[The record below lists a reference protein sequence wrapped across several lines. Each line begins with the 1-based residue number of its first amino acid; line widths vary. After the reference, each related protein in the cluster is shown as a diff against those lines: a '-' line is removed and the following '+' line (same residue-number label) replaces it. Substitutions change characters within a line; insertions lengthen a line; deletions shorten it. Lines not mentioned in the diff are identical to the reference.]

1 MKKHYFKSLLTT
13 ILLLCSAV
21 LNAQDIS
28 VQYTGFEHQGI
39 YYKFTGGNTVAV
51 GEIYKSGDIEIPE
64 RVPCTLDFM
73 EPYYTVTSI
82 GDNAFENET
91 DVTSVKIPKTVTSIG
106 EHAFRECTSLT
117 SITIPNSITHI
128 GYGAFRNSSGLK
140 EVIIEDG
147 EDAIYISESDSK
159 GYPYAYWYAAFASC
173 PLETVYIGRDIKYY
187 GTWYFGEYDVSHFAN
202 HGTLKE
208 VVYGNKVTKIR
219 ERAFD
224 GCPNLEYVTIP
235 NSITSIGRCAFGG
248 CSSLKEIKIPNT
260 IKRIEDST
268 FTGCSSLTSITIP
281 NSVDTIEV
289 AAFTGCSGL
298 KEVIIEDGVNGLY
311 MYESEDIYRTLYGT
325 FDHSPLETVYLGRD
339 ISYPIP
345 TEGSYREIFSPF
357 SGYNPTLKN
366 VTIGTNVTILP
377 DLLFRN
383 CTGLTSITI
392 PNSVKVIGRSAFENC
407 TGLENITIPNSVT
420 TMNDGAN
427 FYGCTGLKSAII
439 GDGVNDIPGYAFY
452 GCKALEQVKIGSSV
466 RNIGDCSFQN
476 CEALSNVTMGKNA
489 TRIGNNAF
497 SDCISLPSI
506 TIPNSVTTIGDY
518 SFSCCYALTNIT
530 IPNSVTT
537 IGNHAFSS
545 CNALNE
551 VTIGD
556 NVTIIGNHAF
566 GWCYALNSVTM
577 GNGVASM
584 GENAFISCNSL
595 TAVHISDLSAWCKI
609 DFYNNESSPL
619 LYAHNLY
626 VNGELLTD
634 LVIPSDVTEI
644 VNHAFQGCTSITN
657 VTIPEGITR
666 VGVAAFE
673 WCSNL
678 TGELVIPNSVKR
690 IDGWAFSETKLT
702 GIKWGNGL
710 TYIGQCAFNRCYE
723 LAGEGLVIPEGV
735 EAIDGDAFN
744 ACYNL
749 TGELVIPNS
758 VKTIGGG
765 AFNGCTGFTSVRMG
779 SGVQTIGNDA
789 FGWLGWK
796 AKDVYITDLSAWCKI
811 DFNGSNPLNGG
822 ANLHLNG
829 ELLTD
834 LVIPDDITEIKPYA
848 FHKCKSI
855 NTVDLGNTI
864 SIGDYAFYG
873 CDNLIGELVIPNS
886 VTNIG
891 YSVFYGCRNLAGV
904 SIGDGVTVVSNA
916 AFYDCRNL
924 KKITLGKNIETID
937 MNSNFDRW
945 AVSSVTFN
953 MNTVKDWFREFPEIT
968 EVHFGDN
975 VQTITGGAFAHCDID
990 SVHIPA
996 GVTSIE
1002 DYAFSWNQHL
1012 RKVTV
1017 APENSVYHIDE
1028 EHHVM
1033 METAT
1038 DKVALAY
1045 QGATIPSYATAIGNG
1060 AFNGLLGITSL
1071 TIPESV
1077 ESIGEWAFDG
1087 CSDLKKVI
1095 NYSGLLLTKGST
1107 DHGYV
1112 AYYADEV
1119 INIADII
1126 DGYVFL
1132 TVEDVNYLMD
1142 YTGEA
1147 TTLTLPSDFKGE
1159 SYIIAEGALKNKKA
1173 ITSITLSDGVTAIA
1187 DSAFAGCEAL
1197 EELAI
1202 SATVERIGKGITAGC
1217 NALAI
1222 ITVDEENPT
1231 FDSREGCNAVISN
1244 TEYIVTPGVL
1254 VDVLVSNGAFTQSN
1268 GNKTWHSKWESSVV
1282 EGFSLSTSANN
1293 MTTSGDYIVGYT
1305 GAGRSIYTL
1314 TAPEGF
1320 VIEGYSFDFAN
1331 TNGDNSYSITLNI
1344 GDKSYASSATTQY
1357 VEVYG
1362 LGERIVT
1369 FTQSGTNRG
1378 ITFSNF
1384 IVNIKPSDS
1393 DPVAM
1398 VDDMSQRFNTL
1409 VLGCKTTVIP
1419 ESVVVIGDAA
1429 FSGVEALQT
1438 ITIPASV
1445 TIIGREAFK
1454 GCSNLAE
1461 IHVKAAT
1468 PATIYSNT
1476 FADYSATLY
1485 VPAGTQS
1492 DYQAADYWKNFFNV
1506 VSDDETLIEKVNG
1519 EETDDV
1525 VYDLMGRRV
1534 TVPQK
1539 GGVYIV
1545 NGKKTV
1551 IR

>member
-1 MKKHYFKSLLTT
+1 MK
-13 ILLLCSAV
+13 
-21 LNAQDIS
+21 D
-28 VQYTGFEHQGI
+28 
-39 YYKFTGGNTVAV
+39 
-51 GEIYKSGDIEIPE
+51 
-64 RVPCTLDFM
+64 
-73 EPYYTVTSI
+73 
-82 GDNAFENET
+82 
-91 DVTSVKIPKTVTSIG
+91 
-106 EHAFRECTSLT
+106 
-117 SITIPNSITHI
+117 
-128 GYGAFRNSSGLK
+128 
-140 EVIIEDG
+140 VIIEDG
-147 EDAIYISESDSK
+147 DEALYISESDSK
-159 GYPYAYWYAAFASC
+159 GYPYAYWHAAFASC

-187 GTWYFGEYDVSHFAN
+187 GTWYFDEYDVSHFAN
-202 HGTLKE
+202 HGTLKKA
-208 VVYGNKVTKIR
+208 VYGDKITCVR
-219 ERAFD
+219 NGAFEF
-224 GCPNLEYVTIP
+224 CPNLEYVTIP
-235 NSITSIGRCAFGG
+235 NSITSIGPRAFVD

-260 IKRIEDST
+260 IKRIEERT

-289 AAFTGCSGL
+289 AAFYGCSGL

-311 MYESEDIYRTLYGT
+311 MYESEDFNNTIWGT
-325 FDHSPLETVYLGRD
+325 FDQSPLETVYLGRN

-345 TEGSYREIFSPF
+345 TEVFYREIFSPF

-392 PNSVKVIGRSAFENC
+392 PNSVKVIGWSAFENC

-420 TMNDGAN
+420 TMIDGGN
-427 FYGCTGLKSAII
+427 FYGCTGLKSVTI
-439 GDGVNDIPGYAFY
+439 GDGVTDIPSYAFY

-497 SDCISLPSI
+497 NYCISLPSI
-506 TIPNSVTTIGDY
+506 VIPNSV
-518 SFSCCYALTNIT
+518 AE
-530 IPNSVTT
+530 
-537 IGNHAFSS
+537 IGNGAFYY
-545 CNALNE
+545 CE
-551 VTIGD
+551 V
-556 NVTIIGNHAF
+556 
-566 GWCYALNSVTM
+566 LNSVTM
-577 GNGVASM
+577 GNNVKSIGNDAFRYCRSFNNISIPNSVTAIGSYAFSSCEALTSVTIGNGVTSM
-584 GENAFISCNSL
+584 GEHAFAFNNNLS
-595 TAVHISDLSAWCKI
+595 AVYISDLSAWCKI
-609 DFYNNESSPL
+609 DFYDNESTPL

-644 VNHAFQGCTSITN
+644 VNHAFQGCTSITS

-690 IDGWAFSETKLT
+690 IEGWAFSETKLT
-702 GIKWGNGL
+702 GIQLGNGL

-765 AFNGCTGFTSVRMG
+765 AFNGCHGFTSVRMG

-789 FGWLGWK
+789 FGWMGWK

-834 LVIPDDITEIKPYA
+834 LVIPDDITEIKAYA
-848 FHKCKSI
+848 FHNCKSI

-924 KKITLGKNIETID
+924 SQVTLGKNIETIE
-937 MNSNFDRW
+937 MYNFDRW

-1033 METAT
+1033 MEIAT

-1045 QGATIPSYATAIGNG
+1045 QGATIPPYATAIGNG

-1071 TIPESV
+1071 TIPESI

-1119 INIADII
+1119 INITDII

-1217 NALAI
+1217 NSLAI

-1244 TEYIVTPGVL
+1244 TEYIASGDTTWVPTATPEAGKTYILECPLFYNAQGVRKAL
-1254 VDVLVSNGAFTQSN
+1254 YNKNGSNGAWKTLDETDESFLWRVEATASGNVLKSVKDGRYLGPNWTMRSTPADCEFSIIQFEDNQVALSIGGRHLHANRHYN
-1268 GNKTWHSKWESSVV
+1268 GSGEEGDIVNWE
-1282 EGFSLSTSANN
+1282 TNSAN
-1293 MTTSGDYIVGYT
+1293 S
-1305 GAGRSIYTL
+1305 
-1314 TAPEGF
+1314 
-1320 VIEGYSFDFAN
+1320 
-1331 TNGDNSYSITLNI
+1331 
-1344 GDKSYASSATTQY
+1344 ASAWVFT
-1357 VEVYG
+1357 
-1362 LGERIVT
+1362 ERKI
-1369 FTQSGTNRG
+1369 
-1378 ITFSNF
+1378 
-1384 IVNIKPSDS
+1384 
-1393 DPVAM
+1393 
-1398 VDDMSQRFNTL
+1398 DDVSQLPNTL
-1409 VLGCKTTVIP
+1409 ILGCKTTAIP

-1438 ITIPASV
+1438 ITIPASI

-1485 VPAGTQS
+1485 VPASTLS

-1506 VSDDETLIEKVNG
+1506 VADDETLIEKVNS
-1519 EETDDV
+1519 EDADDV

-1534 TVPQK
+1534 TAPQK

>member
-1 MKKHYFKSLLTT
+1 MNRMKKHYFKSLLTT

-28 VQYTGFEHQGI
+28 VQYTGFEYQGI
-39 YYKFTGGNTVAV
+39 YYKFTGGSTVAV

-64 RVPCTLDFM
+64 IVLCDLDFM

-82 GDNAFENET
+82 GDHAFENET
-91 DVTSVKIPKTVTSIG
+91 GVTSVKIPNTVTSIG
-106 EHAFRECTSLT
+106 EWAFYGCTSLT
-117 SITIPNSITHI
+117 SITIGNNVETIWDYAFRECTNLSSITI
-128 GYGAFRNSSGLK
+128 PASVTTICLGAFWDCTGIT

-147 EDAIYISESDSK
+147 EGELYIDVKRWANS
-159 GYPYAYWYAAFASC
+159 YAGTFGAFYDC
-173 PLETVYIGRDIKYY
+173 PLETAYIGRPVTYSLDYAY
-187 GTWYFGEYDVSHFAN
+187 RGAPFSN
-202 HGTLKE
+202 PSLKE
-208 VVYGNKVTKIR
+208 V
-219 ERAFD
+219 AF
-224 GCPNLEYVTIP
+224 GKSV
-235 NSITSIGRCAFGG
+235 TSINDAFFFG
-248 CSSLKEIKIPNT
+248 CSNVQEIVIPDKTPVIGNY
-260 IKRIEDST
+260 
-268 FTGCSSLTSITIP
+268 
-281 NSVDTIEV
+281 
-289 AAFTGCSGL
+289 AFS
-298 KEVIIEDGVNGLY
+298 
-311 MYESEDIYRTLYGT
+311 
-325 FDHSPLETVYLGRD
+325 
-339 ISYPIP
+339 
-345 TEGSYREIFSPF
+345 
-357 SGYNPTLKN
+357 
-366 VTIGTNVTILP
+366 
-377 DLLFRN
+377 N
-383 CTGLTSITI
+383 CT
-392 PNSVKVIGRSAFENC
+392 
-407 TGLENITIPNSVT
+407 
-420 TMNDGAN
+420 
-427 FYGCTGLKSAII
+427 
-439 GDGVNDIPGYAFY
+439 
-452 GCKALEQVKIGSSV
+452 
-466 RNIGDCSFQN
+466 
-476 CEALSNVTMGKNA
+476 
-489 TRIGNNAF
+489 
-497 SDCISLPSI
+497 SLLSI

-518 SFSCCYALTNIT
+518 AFYSCELLKSVTIGNGVTSIGNYAFSWCRSLNNIS
-530 IPNSVTT
+530 IPNSVTS
-537 IGNHAFSS
+537 IGSCAFSS
-545 CNALNE
+545 CEALTS
-551 VTIGD
+551 VTIG
-556 NVTIIGNHAF
+556 
-566 GWCYALNSVTM
+566 
-577 GNGVASM
+577 NGVTSM
-584 GENAFISCNSL
+584 GEHAFAYNNSL
-595 TAVHISDLSAWCKI
+595 SAVYISDLSAWCKI
-609 DFYNNESSPL
+609 DFYDNESSPL

-634 LVIPSDVTEI
+634 LVIPNDVTEI
-644 VNHAFQGCTSITN
+644 VNHAFQGCTSITS
-657 VTIPEGITR
+657 VTIPKGITR

-690 IDGWAFSETKLT
+690 IEGWAFSETKLT
-702 GIKWGNGL
+702 GIQLGSGL
-710 TYIGQCAFNRCYE
+710 TYIGHRAFYCCYN

-765 AFNGCTGFTSVRMG
+765 AFNGCSGFTSVRIG

-848 FHKCKSI
+848 FHNCKSI

-916 AFYDCRNL
+916 TFYDCRNL
-924 KKITLGKNIETID
+924 SQVTLGKNIETIE
-937 MNSNFDRW
+937 MYNFDRW

-953 MNTVKDWFREFPEIT
+953 MNTVKDWFRDFPEIT

-1045 QGATIPSYATAIGNG
+1045 QGATIPPHATAIGNG
-1060 AFNGLLGITSL
+1060 AFNGLLGITKL
-1071 TIPESV
+1071 TIPESI
-1077 ESIGEWAFDG
+1077 ESIGECAFDG

-1119 INIADII
+1119 INITDII

-1142 YTGEA
+1142 YMGEA

-1187 DSAFAGCEAL
+1187 DSAFAGCESL

-1231 FDSREGCNAVISN
+1231 FDSREECNAVISN
-1244 TEYIVTPGVL
+1244 TEYIASGDTTWIPTATPAAGKTYILECPLFYNLQGVRKAL
-1254 VDVLVSNGAFTQSN
+1254 YNNQGTNVVWKTLDEMDENFLWKVEATASGNVLKSMKDGRYLIGGSWTMGDSPNGCEFTLIPLDGEQVSISIAGRHLHAANHGNGYGEEGTIVS
-1268 GNKTWHSKWESSVV
+1268 WE
-1282 EGFSLSTSANN
+1282 TNSAN
-1293 MTTSGDYIVGYT
+1293 S
-1305 GAGRSIYTL
+1305 
-1314 TAPEGF
+1314 
-1320 VIEGYSFDFAN
+1320 
-1331 TNGDNSYSITLNI
+1331 
-1344 GDKSYASSATTQY
+1344 ASAWVFT
-1357 VEVYG
+1357 
-1362 LGERIVT
+1362 ERKI
-1369 FTQSGTNRG
+1369 
-1378 ITFSNF
+1378 
-1384 IVNIKPSDS
+1384 
-1393 DPVAM
+1393 
-1398 VDDMSQRFNTL
+1398 DDVSQLPNTL

-1419 ESVVVIGDAA
+1419 ESVVAIGDAA

-1445 TIIGREAFK
+1445 TIIGREVFK
-1454 GCSNLAE
+1454 GCSNLTE
-1461 IHVKAAT
+1461 IHVKGTT

-1485 VPAGTQS
+1485 VPVGTLL
-1492 DYQAADYWKNFFNV
+1492 DYQTADYWKNFFNIV
-1506 VSDDETLIEKVNG
+1506 NEDGTLIENAYS
-1519 EETDDV
+1519 EETDDAI
-1525 VYDLMGRRV
+1525 YDLMGRRV
-1534 TVPQK
+1534 AEPQK
-1539 GGVYIV
+1539 GGIYIM
-1545 NGKKTV
+1545 NGRKVV
-1551 IR
+1551 IK

>member
-1 MKKHYFKSLLTT
+1 MKKHYFRSLLTT
-13 ILLLCSAV
+13 ILLLCGAV

-28 VQYTGFEHQGI
+28 VQYTGFEYQGI
-39 YYKFTGGNTVAV
+39 YYKFTGGSTVAV

-159 GYPYAYWYAAFASC
+159 GYPYAYWHAAFASC
-173 PLETVYIGRDIKYY
+173 PLEKVYIGRDIKYY
-187 GTWYFGEYDVSHFAN
+187 GSWYHDEYGASHFAN

-289 AAFTGCSGL
+289 AAFTGCSGI

-345 TEGSYREIFSPF
+345 TEGSYREKFSPF

-392 PNSVKVIGRSAFENC
+392 PNSVKVIGWSAFENC

-420 TMNDGAN
+420 TMIDGGN
-427 FYGCTGLKSAII
+427 FYGCTGLKSVTI
-439 GDGVNDIPGYAFY
+439 GDGVTDIPSYAFY

-497 SDCISLPSI
+497 SNCTSLPSISIPNSVTEIGEGAFNNCIALPSI
-506 TIPNSVTTIGDY
+506 TIPNRVTTIGNNAFY
-518 SFSCCYALTNIT
+518 SCSSLANIS
-530 IPNSVTT
+530 IPNSVTSIGSNAFYACDALKSVT
-537 IGNHAFSS
+537 IGNG
-545 CNALNE
+545 
-551 VTIGD
+551 VT
-556 NVTIIGNHAF
+556 
-566 GWCYALNSVTM
+566 
-577 GNGVASM
+577 SM
-584 GENAFISCNSL
+584 GENAFFACNNL

-609 DFYNNESSPL
+609 DFYDNENTPL

-634 LVIPSDVTEI
+634 LVIPNDVAEI
-644 VNHAFQGCTSITN
+644 KNHAFQGCTSITS

-678 TGELVIPNSVKR
+678 TGKLVVPNSVKT
-690 IDGWAFSETKLT
+690 IEGWAFKDTKLT
-702 GIKWGNGL
+702 GIQGGNGL
-710 TYIGQCAFNRCYE
+710 TKIGLWSFS
-723 LAGEGLVIPEGV
+723 G
-735 EAIDGDAFN
+735 
-744 ACYNL
+744 CYNL
-749 TGELVIPNS
+749 TEELVIPNS
-758 VKTIGGG
+758 VKTIEEY
-765 AFNGCTGFTSVRMG
+765 AFASCGFTCVKMG
-779 SGVQTIGNDA
+779 NGVQTIGDYA
-789 FGWLGWK
+789 F
-796 AKDVYITDLSAWCKI
+796 DDCIRNVYITDISAWCKI
-811 DFNGSNPLNGG
+811 DFSGSGYYANPLIGG

-834 LVIPDDITEIKPYA
+834 LVIPDDITEIKRYT
-848 FHKCKSI
+848 FYNCKSI
-855 NTVDLGNTI
+855 RTVDLGNVT
-864 SIGDYAFYG
+864 SIGEGAFNG
-873 CDNLIGELVIPNS
+873 CDNLTGELVIPNS
-886 VTNIG
+886 VANIG
-891 YSVFYGCRNLAGV
+891 YGAFCGCRNLAGV
-904 SIGDGVTVVSNA
+904 SIGDGVTELSSGT
-916 AFYDCRNL
+916 FSDCRNL
-924 KKITLGKNIETID
+924 KKITLGKNIETIEQ
-937 MNSNFDRW
+937 NNFDKW
-945 AVSSVTFN
+945 TVTSVFFN
-953 MNTVKDWFREFPEIT
+953 MNTVKDWFRDFPEIT

-1060 AFNGLLGITSL
+1060 AFNGLLGITKL
-1071 TIPESV
+1071 TIPESI

-1087 CSDLKKVI
+1087 CNDLKKVI

-1119 INIADII
+1119 INITDII

-1244 TEYIVTPGVL
+1244 TEYIVT
-1254 VDVLVSNGAFTQSN
+1254 DVLVSNGAFTQSN

-1362 LGERIVT
+1362 LGERVVT

-1419 ESVVVIGDAA
+1419 ESIVVIGDAA

-1461 IHVKAAT
+1461 IHVKATT

-1485 VPAGTQS
+1485 VPVGTLS
-1492 DYQAADYWKNFFNV
+1492 DYQGADYWKNFFNV
-1506 VSDDETLIEKVNG
+1506 VTDDETLIEKVNS

-1525 VYDLMGRRV
+1525 IYDLMGHRV
-1534 TVPQK
+1534 AEPQK
-1539 GGVYIV
+1539 GGIYIM
-1545 NGKKTV
+1545 NGRKVV
-1551 IR
+1551 IK